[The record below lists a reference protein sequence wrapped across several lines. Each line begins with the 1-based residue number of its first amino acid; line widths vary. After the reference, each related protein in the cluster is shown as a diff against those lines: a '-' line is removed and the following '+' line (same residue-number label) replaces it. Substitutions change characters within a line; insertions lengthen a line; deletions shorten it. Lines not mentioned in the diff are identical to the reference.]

1 MTTKPRRQGDI
12 LGHFGRPFGRFLL
25 KKHLVTLPAG
35 VLGTVLQILAVACL
49 LVPKTMLVSASLMA
63 APFVYL
69 PVTFVLEFCLVILMN
84 KILFGSR
91 KDLSFTLA

>member
-35 VLGTVLQILAVACL
+35 VLGTVLQILAV
-49 LVPKTMLVSASLMA
+49 TMLVSASLMA